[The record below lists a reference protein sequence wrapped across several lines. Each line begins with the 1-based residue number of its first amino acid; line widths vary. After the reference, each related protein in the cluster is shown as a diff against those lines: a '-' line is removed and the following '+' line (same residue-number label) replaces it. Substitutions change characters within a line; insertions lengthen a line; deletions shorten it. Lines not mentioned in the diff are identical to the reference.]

1 MFKCKYC
8 GKEFEKS
15 SQLGGHIIW
24 CKKNPNRSGKSNFN
38 NKKYKNGIRP
48 QDVIR
53 DDLFCQYCGKQCKN
67 MNSLKQHEIRCKENP
82 DRLPIKGNTIGGGGG
97 GFREH
102 NNRIKNGEITVWN
115 KGLTKD
121 TNDSLKRAGETLKKR
136 WEIYGNPNK
145 GKSMSDEQKKKISIS
160 RSKFLKENPDK
171 IPYLLN
177 HSSKIS
183 YPEQYFIELFDRENI
198 DLQYHKQVGLYQL
211 DFYNED
217 KKLYLEIDG
226 EQHYQEKS
234 IERDEKRTQNLSS
247 KGWELIM
254 RIRWAEWKTYSE
266 IEKKKVIKI
275 IKDSLK

>member
-67 MNSLKQHEIRCKENP
+67 LNSLRQHEIRCKENP
-82 DRLPIKGNTIGGGGG
+82 NAYINSAGNTIGGG
-97 GFREH
+97 FKEY
-102 NNRIKNGEITVWN
+102 NNRIKNDEITVWN
-115 KGLTKD
+115 KGLTKE
-121 TNDSLKRAGETLKKR
+121 TNDSLRRAGETLKK
-136 WEIYGNPNK
+136 YYKTHSAPNK
-145 GKSMSDEQKKKISIS
+145 GKPMSDEQKKKISIS

-183 YPEQYFIELFDRENI
+183 YPEQYFIELFSLENI
-198 DLQYHKQVGLYQL
+198 DLQYHKQIGLYQL
-211 DFYNED
+211 DFYNEA

-247 KGWELIM
+247 KGWKLIM
-254 RIRWAEWKTYSE
+254 RIRWSAWQTYNE
-266 IEKKKVIKI
+266 IEKKKVIEF

>member
-1 MFKCKYC
+1 MENLHSYICKYC
-8 GKEFEKS
+8 GKE
-15 SQLGGHIIW
+15 
-24 CKKNPNRSGKSNFN
+24 CKNANSLRTHERFCKSNLNRQESPFVKY
-38 NKKYKNGIRP
+38 NKT
-48 QDVIR
+48 
-53 DDLFCQYCGKQCKN
+53 
-67 MNSLKQHEIRCKENP
+67 
-82 DRLPIKGNTIGGGGG
+82 KGD
-97 GFREH
+97 
-102 NNRIKNGEITVWN
+102 VWN

-266 IEKKKVIKI
+266 IEKKRVIEI

>member
-24 CKKNPNRSGKSNFN
+24 CKKNPNRSRKSNFN

-48 QDVIR
+48 QNVIR
-53 DDLFCQYCGKQCKN
+53 YDLFCQYCGKQCKN
-67 MNSLKQHEIRCKENP
+67 LNSLRQHEIRCKENP
-82 DRLPIKGNTIGGGGG
+82 NAYINSKGNTIGGG
-97 GFREH
+97 FKEY
-102 NNRIKNGEITVWN
+102 NNRIKNGEINVWN
-115 KGLTKD
+115 KGLTKE
-121 TNDSLKRAGETLKKR
+121 TNDSLRRAAETLKRHLEKF
-136 WEIYGNPNK
+136 GAPNK
-145 GKSMSDEQKKKISIS
+145 GKTLSDEQKKKISIS
-160 RSKFLKENPDK
+160 RTKFLKENPDK

-183 YPEQYFIELFDRENI
+183 YPEQYFIELFNLENI

-234 IERDEKRTQNLSS
+234 ISRDEKRTQNLSS
-247 KGWELIM
+247 KGWKLIM
-254 RIRWAEWKTYSE
+254 RIRWSKWKTYSE
-266 IEKKKVIKI
+266 IEKKKVIEF

>member
-1 MFKCKYC
+1 MGNLYNYICKYC
-8 GKEFEKS
+8 GKE
-15 SQLGGHIIW
+15 
-24 CKKNPNRSGKSNFN
+24 
-38 NKKYKNGIRP
+38 
-48 QDVIR
+48 
-53 DDLFCQYCGKQCKN
+53 CKN
-67 MNSLKQHEIRCKENP
+67 TNSLRTHERFCKSNP
-82 DRLPIKGNTIGGGGG
+82 DRQESPFVKYNKTKGD
-97 GFREH
+97 
-102 NNRIKNGEITVWN
+102 VWN
-115 KGLTKD
+115 KGLTKE
-121 TNDSLKRAGETLKKR
+121 TNDSLRKQGESVSKHWKKF
-136 WEIYGNPNK
+136 GSPNK
-145 GKSMSDEQKKKISIS
+145 GKKMSDEQKKKISIS

-183 YPEQYFIELFDRENI
+183 YPEQYFIELFNLEDI

-234 IERDEKRTQNLSS
+234 IERDEKRTQNLSL

-266 IEKKKVIKI
+266 IEKKRVIEI

>member
-1 MFKCKYC
+1 MYKCKFC
-8 GKEFEKS
+8 GREFETKQ
-15 SQLGGHIIW
+15 QLGGHIIW
-24 CKKNPNRSGKSNFN
+24 CKANPNKSGKCNFN
-38 NKKYKNGIRP
+38 ANPVKHKSYNKL
-48 QDVIR
+48 R
-53 DDLFCQYCGKQCKN
+53 DDLFCQFCGKECKN
-67 MNSLKQHEIRCKENP
+67 LNSLRNHERLCKLNP
-82 DRLPIKGNTIGGGGG
+82 NRQESPFVEFNKT
-97 GFREH
+97 REH
-102 NNRIKNGEITVWN
+102 VWN
-115 KGLTKD
+115 KGLTKE
-121 TNDSLKRAGETLKKR
+121 TNATLKRSSESMKRYWGEHDF
-136 WEIYGNPNK
+136 PNK
-145 GKSMSDEQKKKISIS
+145 GKKMSEEQKKKISIS

-234 IERDEKRTQNLSS
+234 IERDEKRTRNLAT
-247 KGWELIM
+247 KGWKLIM
-254 RIRWAEWKTYSE
+254 RIRWAVWKTYDE
-266 IEKKKVIKI
+266 NEKKKVIEI